1 MCYYVYEHMHKC
13 THTHRNNVMFY
24 YLLCILDLCI
34 YFAVKRGK
42 YTSQR
47 KHNIRIL
54 YNALIKY
61 AVYCDAGAAD
71 IYRCKYS
78 VYTFKSGHQQV
89 PLRGRSSTVVQDYFS
104 SLFCC
109 FV

>member
-1 MCYYVYEHMHKC
+1 MRDITPRRNIMCYYEHMHKC

-71 IYRCKYS
+71 IYR
-78 VYTFKSGHQQV
+78 
-89 PLRGRSSTVVQDYFS
+89 
-104 SLFCC
+104 
-109 FV
+109 